1 MVWSKCPKTVF
12 YSRKIPSIGVCSA
25 VINKFQVN
33 VSFLYPL
40 KKSENQRFSD
50 VLGGGGTEREHWLQ
64 MSYQNNGGIKYN

>member
-40 KKSENQRFSD
+40 KKSENQRFLTFS
-50 VLGGGGTEREHWLQ
+50 GGIEREHRPEI
-64 MSYQNNGGIKYN
+64 SYLNDGGIKNT

>member
-50 VLGGGGTEREHWLQ
+50 VLGGYRKGTLAWNEL
-64 MSYQNNGGIKYN
+64 SK